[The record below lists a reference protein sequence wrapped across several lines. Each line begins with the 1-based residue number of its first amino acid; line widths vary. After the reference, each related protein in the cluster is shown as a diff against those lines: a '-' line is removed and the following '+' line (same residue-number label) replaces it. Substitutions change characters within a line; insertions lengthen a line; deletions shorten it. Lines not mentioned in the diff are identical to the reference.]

1 MTDIKHV
8 RYGGMVDI
16 KRVKIGVLVQARCN
30 STRLPEKY
38 KAQLCGVSSL
48 RLTMERLSLQ
58 CGLSNVNAVICP
70 KEDAHTLSKAIGIDQ
85 TILGIDDF
93 VLESGH
99 NDVRNRYLKAAEE
112 LELDYVVR
120 VCGDRPLVDGGV
132 VDATIVQHL
141 TNPSVTKNTITYSH
155 DYEFV
160 RGFGCEVFHVDF
172 LKNFATES
180 GRQHVTLDSYSP
192 TRYKVIPLM
201 GAPWLYKK
209 HNSVDW
215 DLDTLKDQVFIDSM
229 LRKVINRADPW
240 HIRAKD
246 LLEHYQQ

>member
-1 MTDIKHV
+1 MIDIKDV
-8 RYGGMVDI
+8 R
-16 KRVKIGVLVQARCN
+16 IGVLVQARCS

-48 RLTMERLSLQ
+48 RLTMERLNLQ
-58 CGLSNVNAVICP
+58 CGLSNVNAIICP
-70 KEDAHTLSKAIGIDQ
+70 KDDVTSLLYTVGNSQK
-85 TILGIDDF
+85 ILGIDDL

-99 NDVRNRYLKAAEE
+99 NDVRSRYLKAAEE

-155 DYEFV
+155 AYEFV

-172 LKNFATES
+172 LKSFATEN
-180 GRQHVTLDSYSP
+180 GRQHVTLDAYSP
-192 TRYKVIPLM
+192 KQYNVIPLM
-201 GAPWLYKK
+201 GAPWLHKK
-209 HNSVDW
+209 HNSVHW

-246 LLEHYQQ
+246 LLKHYQQ